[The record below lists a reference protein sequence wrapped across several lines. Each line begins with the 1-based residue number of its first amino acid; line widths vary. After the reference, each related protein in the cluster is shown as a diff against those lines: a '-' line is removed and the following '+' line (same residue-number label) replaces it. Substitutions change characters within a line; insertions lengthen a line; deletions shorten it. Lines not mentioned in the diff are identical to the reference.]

1 MAGRN
6 KLTFARSSKFVFDL
20 IDPERQKEIAPRWT
34 SSSRRSSTWGRY
46 RSARWHCTA
55 ETEIGTVRAKDLF
68 PQARTIQLGGL
79 GLGPI
84 LALHYDTAWLA
95 GRHGWRRSEPRLTGS
110 TPLQA
115 GAVTSLIMSKFV
127 RGDATARL

>member
-1 MAGRN
+1 V
-6 KLTFARSSKFVFDL
+6 LD
-20 IDPERQKEIAPRWT
+20 
-34 SSSRRSSTWGRY
+34 SSSRRSSTRGTLPFSSMALYGRN
-46 RSARWHCTA
+46 RN
-55 ETEIGTVRAKDLF
+55 GTVRAKDLF